1 MRKQSSVVD
10 ENVLSQFVP
19 FGKSCKEFPNKTI
32 SDSSFGRVKPKVVL
46 LVLAGCKTLLIML
59 SNRRLEYAEID
70 GTVSCGA
77 MSNTKATHCR
87 DQILVNIKEEVLFL
101 ALTVGDTI
109 DFAACL
115 KVSSHIPLGVKGA
128 RKYAQ
133 VDKEF
138 LLRTMK
144 FEHTGA
150 TEVGDA
156 YICGI
161 SGGEK
166 KRMSIV

>member
-1 MRKQSSVVD
+1 
-10 ENVLSQFVP
+10 VP

-32 SDSSFGRVKPKVVL
+32 SDSSFVRVKPKEML
-46 LVLAGCKTLLIML
+46 FVLAGCKTLLIML
-59 SNRRLEYAEID
+59 SSRRLEYAEII
-70 GTVSCGA
+70 GTASCGA
-77 MSNTKATHCR
+77 VSSTEATHYH
-87 DQILVNIKEEVLFL
+87 DQIVMNIKEEIIFL